1 MNTYRFSTLI
11 PLFFLVGFVALL
23 CYACANKGYPEGGP
37 KDTTPPRV
45 IAENPPSFSRNFKK
59 KDINIYFNE
68 FVQLK
73 EVNEKFIISPPQKKK
88 PKVRLRGKYIM
99 VEFEDSLRSETTYNL
114 DFANS
119 IVDNNEGN
127 PLGDYRYVFS
137 TGNVIDTLELSGNV
151 VDAESND
158 PVIGGFVLLYDHGT
172 DSVVLTELPSYV
184 ARTDSSG
191 VFRLTNLKGGS
202 YRVLALVDDN
212 RDYKYTPE
220 AEWFGFIDSL
230 VTPVVVPMTRTD
242 TLNGDSVV
250 TSSYLAYGP
259 NNLYLRLFKEDLTQL
274 YLTDESRK
282 QRELLNFIFS
292 IPGENDFQIE
302 SLDSLDNTDWYV
314 KEQSAGL
321 DTISLW
327 IKDSVMY
334 KRDTLRFKLT
344 YLRSDSLNR
353 RVEHIDTMKFVFT
366 DKKPSGKSNKKE
378 RVQAAAVDFL
388 KINTL
393 TGSEQ
398 ELNRNFVMEF
408 DKPVTEDQMKYFQLT
423 EKIDSTERPVPYQIF
438 RDSIKIRRYHMVVD
452 WNPEAEYTL
461 LLDSAVIRDIYG
473 RHNDAL
479 KKTFKVKGKE
489 AYGRI
494 LLQMEGVKS
503 QVIVQL
509 IGADTKK
516 AESGRKIFNVV
527 RQKTIGSDQQID
539 FDFLPPGKYMIRAL
553 VDDNGNG
560 KWDTGHYL
568 KRMQPE
574 RIVYMPGEM
583 NVRQNFDIEQ
593 EFNLGASYTDSE
605 RMD

>member
-11 PLFFLVGFVALL
+11 PLFFLVGLAVSL

-37 KDTTPPRV
+37 KDITPPRV

-59 KDINIYFNE
+59 KDISIYFSE

-127 PLGDYRYVFS
+127 PLGYYRYVFS
-137 TGNVIDTLELSGNV
+137 TGNVIDTLELSGNI
-151 VDAESND
+151 VDAESNE

-172 DSVVLTELPSYV
+172 DSVALTELPSYV

-191 VFRLTNLKGGS
+191 MFHLTNLKGGD

-220 AEWFGFIDSL
+220 AERVGFIDSL

-292 IPGENDFQIE
+292 IPGENGFQIE
-302 SLDSLDNTDWYV
+302 WLDSLYNANWYL

-327 IKDSVMY
+327 IKDSVIY

-353 RVEHIDTMKFVFT
+353 KVEYVDTMKFVFT
-366 DKKPSGKSNKKE
+366 DKKPSGKSHKKE
-378 RVQAAAVDFL
+378 RVQAATVDFL
-388 KINTL
+388 KINTS

-398 ELNRNFVMEF
+398 ELNQDFVMEF
-408 DKPVTEDQMKYFQLT
+408 DKPVTEDQMQYFQLT
-423 EKIDSTERPVPYQIF
+423 EKIDSTERPVSYRIF

-473 RHNDAL
+473 RRNDAL
-479 KKTFKVKGKE
+479 KKIFKVKGKE

-509 IGADTKK
+509 MSADTKK
-516 AESGRKIFNVV
+516 GEDGRKIFNVV
-527 RQKTIGSDQQID
+527 QQKIIDKDQQID
-539 FDFLPPGKYMIRAL
+539 FDYLNPGKYIIRAIM
-553 VDDNGNG
+553 DDNGNG

-568 KRMQPE
+568 KKMQPE
-574 RIVYMPGEM
+574 RIVYMPGQME
-583 NVRQNFDIEQ
+583 VRQNFDIEQ
-593 EFNLGASYTDSE
+593 EFNLETSYTDSK